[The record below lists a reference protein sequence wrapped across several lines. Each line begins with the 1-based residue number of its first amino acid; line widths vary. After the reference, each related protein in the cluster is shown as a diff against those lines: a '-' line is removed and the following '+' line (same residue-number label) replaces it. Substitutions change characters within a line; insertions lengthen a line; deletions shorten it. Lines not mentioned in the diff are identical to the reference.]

1 MLFWVLCFVGLWLRF
16 KRGRRYEL
24 RENAICVAVFITAAL
39 SIALNPAYYVYN
51 LVTLQSLVAPFAAF
65 SLAVLFER
73 IQGRER
79 HRGFVRVAGAKVAVA
94 PALVHAPLTVALAT
108 KSTNSHQAALA
119 EFIRRYTP
127 KDAAVFA
134 LEGVGLY
141 RRSTYHWS
149 FPWILIGRYRNA
161 DWSFA
166 EELAVSRPELIIL
179 SYRVP
184 GWLNSTD
191 QRFVAT
197 HYLPLAPLILV
208 PGYEVVSGEAS
219 FELIVSGKYEIE
231 TSGPAGCVLDGAMRD
246 RGWVGNLSAG
256 QHTLVT
262 AGAPCI
268 VRRYYPPAARALV
281 ANRSWLPYYT
291 PPELELPRPVTPQR

>member
-1 MLFWVLCFVGLWLRF
+1 
-16 KRGRRYEL
+16 
-24 RENAICVAVFITAAL
+24 
-39 SIALNPAYYVYN
+39 
-51 LVTLQSLVAPFAAF
+51 LVAPFAAF

-79 HRGFVRVAGAKVAVA
+79 HRGFVRVAGAIVAVA

-191 QRFVAT
+191 QSFLAT
-197 HYLPLAPLILV
+197 HYVLLAPLMLV

-219 FELIVSGKYEIE
+219 FELLVSGKYEIE
-231 TSGPAGCVLDGAMRD
+231 KSGPAVCVLDGAMRE
-246 RGWVGNLSAG
+246 RGWVGYLAAG
-256 QHTLVT
+256 QHTLAASGT
-262 AGAPCI
+262 PCV
-268 VRRYYPPAARALV
+268 VRRYYPPAAHELV
-281 ANRSWLPYYT
+281 ANPSWLPYYT
-291 PPELELPRPVTPQR
+291 PPELEFPHPILSQR